1 MKITIGRRVLGGPGR
16 GSRRG
21 RGARRRDVRPARRRR
36 GPQRGSCGGLA
47 HELTVESE
55 NDGLEVSFEL
65 QADQVG
71 QTWDV
76 TLEQDGT
83 TLLEGERRT
92 DEDAELDVDAHADDT
107 AGADEFTVAFAQ
119 RLRDPH
125 LVRHPQLTPARQ
137 RPIPHPR
144 RSP

>member
-1 MKITIGRRVLGGPGR
+1 MKITIGRRVLVALVVAAVAVVGL
-16 GSRRG
+16 
-21 RGARRRDVRPARRRR
+21 GAAAYALLGDDEDR
-36 GPQRGSCGGLA
+36 QRGSCGGVA

-107 AGADEFTVAFAQ
+107 AGADEFTVAFG
-119 RLRDPH
+119 PSGSGETCTSS
-125 LVRHPQLTPARQ
+125 VT
-137 RPIPHPR
+137 
-144 RSP
+144 RS